1 MYKLTNPLED
11 TMYAPARDNEI
22 IGFAGYIDQQLDH
35 LRAAVYGLTEEQA
48 RLTPCRSALSVG
60 GILKHIAYGLPTAT
74 RRLRGEIIE
83 RPLDEAAFA
92 AYMGSFALTDDETAD
107 ELIVRFDADRIEFL
121 AAVRDCDP
129 DGDSIEPPAP
139 WAGILDPRPIK
150 NRFYLGHMIEE
161 FARHAGHA
169 DIIREE
175 LDGQSVP
182 GLVLALAGAPA
193 NDFFTPYRAEP
204 GTLLA

>member
-1 MYKLTNPLED
+1 
-11 TMYAPARDNEI
+11 MYAPARDNEI
-22 IGFAGYIDQQLDH
+22 TGFAGYIDQQLDH
-35 LRAAVYGLTEEQA
+35 LRASLYGLTEEQA

-74 RRLRGEIIE
+74 VRLRGEIVD
-83 RPLDEAAFA
+83 RPVDEAAFA
-92 AYMGSFALTDDETAD
+92 AYLGSFALTDDETAAA
-107 ELIVRFDADRIEFL
+107 LIDRFDADRAAFM

-129 DGDSIEPPAP
+129 DGESVEPPAP
-139 WAGILDPRPIK
+139 WAGIFDARPIK
-150 NRFYLGHMIEE
+150 NRFYLGHQVEE

-175 LDGQSVP
+175 IDGQSVP